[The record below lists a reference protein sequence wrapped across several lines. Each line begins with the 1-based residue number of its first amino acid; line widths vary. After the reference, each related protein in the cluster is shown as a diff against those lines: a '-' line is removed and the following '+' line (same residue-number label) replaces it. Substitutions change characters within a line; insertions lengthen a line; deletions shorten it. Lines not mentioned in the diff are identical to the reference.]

1 MRQQQFRGGMNELVR
16 QTQRLKRKVD
26 ETREAVRGNTLVA
39 AVANDKVKVTV
50 NYGREVVK
58 IEVDPEFLAADRE
71 MALDS
76 IAAATNS
83 ALKAAAEAMDKE
95 IEKAPE
101 VWSRA
106 LISSCE
112 TTERRARGG
121 LESS

>member
-39 AVANDKVKVTV
+39 TVANDKVKVTV
-50 NYGREVVK
+50 NYGREVIK

-95 IEKAPE
+95 IEKA
-101 VWSRA
+101 
-106 LISSCE
+106 
-112 TTERRARGG
+112 TGG
-121 LESS
+121 VVKGSDFFM